1 MKLSGVNKKK
11 ATEMLD
17 PKLKQELYEKWD
29 QRTDD
34 EDKMELPYESFI
46 GDLIYEVMYR
56 ELCDGIADGNW
67 EETAGQWNLTES
79 DYQDILNAMKKVGFE
94 SKMQDW

>member
-29 QRTDD
+29 NLTDQD
-34 EDKMELPYESFI
+34 DKIDCPYDCFLGGLMMEVI
-46 GDLIYEVMYR
+46 YR

-79 DYQDILNAMKKVGFE
+79 DYQGILNAMKKVGFE